1 MPPAVA
7 YIERSAVHSDAK
19 CYLQARAD
27 ARAAIA
33 LLLAEQ
39 RVAAAAGQQGGVC
52 SKEQPAC
59 SGTSS
64 GGSSAAERRSQLA
77 LAYERLGHACMAE
90 PDHPDRD
97 CRGAAKAYLRSME
110 TLADRGSG
118 PSAFSSGMSSSSS
131 DSELEEAVR
140 QGLEEASKDLTVRQL
155 DEVGAGAGLPLCLLL
170 QMSGWLAGLLATV
183 GMLNRGSYVCAQR
196 HACLEMLLS

>member
-7 YIERSAVHSDAK
+7 YIERSAVHADAK

-39 RVAAAAGQQGGVC
+39 RAAAAEDKQGGVGG
-52 SKEQPAC
+52 KEQPAG

-64 GGSSAAERRSQLA
+64 SGRSGAAERRSQLA
-77 LAYERLGHACMAE
+77 LAYERLGHAFMAE

-97 CRGAAKAYLRSME
+97 CRGAAKAYLRSMD

-118 PSAFSSGMSSSSS
+118 PSAFSSGMSGSSS
-131 DSELEEAVR
+131 DSELEDAVR

-155 DEVGAGAGLPLCLLL
+155 DEVGAGPGMPLLL
-170 QMSGWLAGLLATV
+170 LL
-183 GMLNRGSYVCAQR
+183 
-196 HACLEMLLS
+196 